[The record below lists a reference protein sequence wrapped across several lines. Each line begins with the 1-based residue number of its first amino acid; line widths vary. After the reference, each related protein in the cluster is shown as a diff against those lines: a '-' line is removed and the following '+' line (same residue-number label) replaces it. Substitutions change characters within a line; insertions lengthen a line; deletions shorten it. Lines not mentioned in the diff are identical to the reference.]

1 MKMLM
6 KVAVAASLALAARP
20 LHAQEIQMWDVGV
33 KLGSEAPA
41 AKLQRLDGT
50 KVDLADFYGKQP
62 VVLEFWATWCPLCR
76 KMEPALQAAREKFAG
91 RVTFVGVGVSSNQS
105 AEKQSEYVREKKL
118 TGTWVFDADG
128 AAMKAYAV
136 PHTSYVVIVGADGRV
151 LYTGVGGDQNIEA
164 ALAKAGVR

>member
-1 MKMLM
+1 MRILM
-6 KVAVAASLALAARP
+6 KFAIVASFAVSASAVQ
-20 LHAQEIQMWDVGV
+20 AQEIQMWDVGV
-33 KLGSEAPA
+33 KVGSEAPA
-41 AKLQRLDGT
+41 ARLQRLDGA

-76 KMEPALQAAREKFAG
+76 QMEPSLQAAREKFAG
-91 RVTFVGVGVSSNQS
+91 KVTFIGVGVSANQS

-118 TGTWVFDADG
+118 SGTWVFDADG

-136 PHTSYVVIVGADGRV
+136 PHTSYVVIVGADRRV

-164 ALAKAGVR
+164 ALAKAGIR

>member
-1 MKMLM
+1 M
-6 KVAVAASLALAARP
+6 KVAAVASLALSARTVQ
-20 LHAQEIQMWDVGV
+20 AQGIEMWDVGV
-33 KLGSEAPA
+33 KVGSEAPS

-50 KVDLADFYGKQP
+50 RVDLADFYGRQP

-76 KMEPALQAAREKFAG
+76 QMEPSLQAAREKFAG
-91 RVTFVGVGVSSNQS
+91 KVTFIGVGVSSNQS
-105 AEKQSEYVREKKL
+105 AEKQSAYVQEKKL

-136 PHTSYVVIVGADGRV
+136 PHTSYVVIVGADRRV